1 MTKIFCGDALDIVP
15 ELPYPDLIYIDPPF
29 FTQRDFESFDDR
41 WASLQTYT
49 DWLTG
54 YCSVGWDALNPGGN
68 FLIHLDWHAVH
79 AMKVRLDHC
88 FGGNFVNEI
97 IWSYNSGGASKRRL
111 SRKHDNILWYT
122 KPGAEYT
129 FNVIRE
135 PYATPDAADRPGF
148 HPDGRMLTDVWQIP
162 FLSTTAK
169 ERTGYP
175 TQKPLAL
182 LERIITIF
190 SNEGD
195 LVLDYFCGSGT
206 TGVAAEKLARRS
218 ILVDSSPEATS
229 IAQARLEMLKSE
241 ATPDAGVAGA

>member
-1 MTKIFCGDALDIVP
+1 MPWDIVP
-15 ELPYPDLIYIDPPF
+15 ELPHPDLIYIDPPF

-175 TQKPLAL
+175 TRNPWRFWSASLPSFPTKV
-182 LERIITIF
+182 ISYWTILWV
-190 SNEGD
+190 GD
-195 LVLDYFCGSGT
+195 DRGGREACSTQY
-206 TGVAAEKLARRS
+206 
-218 ILVDSSPEATS
+218 SSRFQS
-229 IAQARLEMLKSE
+229 
-241 ATPDAGVAGA
+241 